1 MLAAVLNVLSSTL
14 TAACGAAQERAGDRL
29 DQYGF
34 SCPSHH
40 MFDFIMTL
48 LMNLNENGV
57 HYEAKGELEKKN
69 RAPGVEEKRGA
80 VGVRAA

>member
-1 MLAAVLNVLSSTL
+1 M
-14 TAACGAAQERAGDRL
+14 CGAAQEGAGDRL

-34 SCPSHH
+34 SHVPSHH

-57 HYEAKGELEKKN
+57 HYEAKG
-69 RAPGVEEKRGA
+69 GA
-80 VGVRAA
+80 